1 MPGNQEKFER
11 SMLAG
16 DDAAW
21 NQQWDKAIE
30 AYMTAVREF
39 PNNVHACNSLGYA
52 LYSVGRLE
60 DALKVYMQASKIDE
74 TLPLPVERM
83 ADVLERLGR
92 LNDAAK
98 QYLAVA
104 DIYLAQHDLEKAISN
119 WEKATQITPGL
130 VKIHQRLAM
139 AYERTGQKDSAISE
153 YLNLAY
159 NFQKA
164 GNNQVALQALE
175 RALRIDSRDAR
186 VLNAKT
192 AVINNVSL
200 SPDLAREKSKK
211 ASDNVKEE
219 DLSFINYD
227 AADADARGPIGDA
240 VERAL
245 EMLATHVFETGMM
258 DMAGASAIQAIEMH
272 RAGINQEAIG
282 AYQRAEAAGM
292 SYTGPLFMNLG
303 ALLVEVKRWQDSLGY
318 LQKVSGDALLTAGAM
333 HGLGL
338 AYMGLRDYRHAVK
351 SFINTLR
358 LVDMALALSDEEKG
372 ELSNVYSRIASMAS
386 QATEGTLE
394 ALGKKFESL
403 LTGKDWKRRVAL
415 TRSQIEDFINNDV
428 DRLLEN
434 LAQDDG
440 VIESMGRVDEYVRQ
454 KRYTLAMDE
463 VHQILMKSPDYLAAH
478 LRVAQVLMD
487 IGHVEQAIQ
496 KYNLIAQTYLVRGD
510 MLKTADILNEVIRV
524 APADIRLRENLIEL
538 LEQQGRHEE
547 MLDQYI
553 DLADTYVEM
562 ADVSNART
570 TYNQA
575 LKLAQR
581 LNASPQKVASILTS
595 TAKLDENRLELR
607 GALRIYQQI
616 SEMLPEDEQARRK
629 LVDLN
634 FRLNNPINGTQ
645 ELDNLLRIYAKQRR
659 ADLILKTLEDLAER
673 YPKDM
678 AIRSRLGS
686 VYEQMKR
693 SQDAIVQFEHLR
705 QLQHDAGMLAEAK
718 KTIERIIKL
727 QPPNGAHY
735 RAMLQQ
741 MGG

>member
-1 MPGNQEKFER
+1 MPGNQEKYEKA
-11 SMLAG
+11 MLVG

-30 AYMTAVREF
+30 AYMSAVREF
-39 PNNVHACNSLGYA
+39 PTNAMACSSLGYA
-52 LYSVGRLE
+52 LYNAGRLE
-60 DALKVYMQASKIDE
+60 DALKVYMQASKIDPD
-74 TLPLPVERM
+74 LPLPVERM

-104 DIYLAQHDLEKAISN
+104 EIYLAQHDLEKAISN
-119 WEKATQITPGL
+119 WEKATQIMPGL
-130 VKIHQRLAM
+130 VKIHQKLAL
-139 AYERTGQKDSAISE
+139 AYERTGQKENAINE
-153 YLNLAY
+153 YLNLAF

-164 GNNQVALQALE
+164 GNNQVSLQALE
-175 RALRIDSRDAR
+175 RALRIDPREAR

-192 AVINNVSL
+192 AVVNNVPL
-200 SPDLAREKSKK
+200 SPDLAREKPKK
-211 ASDNVKEE
+211 ALEKVKEE

-227 AADADARGPIGDA
+227 AADSDARGPIGEA
-240 VERAL
+240 VEHAL
-245 EMLATHVFETGMM
+245 GLLATHVFETGMM
-258 DMAGASAIQAIEMH
+258 DMAGASAIQAIELH

-292 SYTGPLFMNLG
+292 TYTGPLFLNLG
-303 ALLVEVKRWQDSLGY
+303 ALLVEVKRWQDALGY
-318 LQKVSGDALLTAGAM
+318 FQKVSGDAILTAGAM

-338 AYMGLRDYRHAVK
+338 AHMGLKDYRSAVK

-358 LVDMALALSDEEKG
+358 LVDMALAISDEEKG
-372 ELSNVYSRIASMAS
+372 ELGNVYSRIANMAV

-394 ALGKKFESL
+394 ALGRKFEGL

-415 TRSQIEDFINNDV
+415 TRSQIEDFINNDA

-440 VIESMGRVDEYVRQ
+440 VIESMGRIDEFVRQ
-454 KRYTLAMDE
+454 KRYVLAMDE
-463 VHQILMKSPDYLAAH
+463 VHQILQKSPDYLAAH
-478 LRVAQVLMD
+478 LRVAQILMD

-538 LEQQGRHEE
+538 LDQQGRHEE
-547 MLDQYI
+547 MLDQYV
-553 DLADTYVEM
+553 DLAGAYVEM
-562 ADVSNART
+562 ADVNNART

-581 LNASPQKVASILTS
+581 LNASPQKVADILRS
-595 TAKLDENRLELR
+595 MANLDETRLELR
-607 GALRIYQQI
+607 GALRTYQQI
-616 SEMLPEDEQARRK
+616 CEMLPEDEQARRK

-659 ADLILKTLEDLAER
+659 PDLIVAALEDLVEKH
-673 YPKDM
+673 PKDM
-678 AIRSRLGS
+678 GIRSRLGS

-693 SQDAIVQFEHLR
+693 PQDAVAQLEQLR
-705 QLQHDAGMLAEAK
+705 QLQYDAGMLAEAK

-735 RAMLQQ
+735 QAMLQQ